1 MRVVQALHWLKDLI
15 PSDRDGIMMRL
26 KRILNNP
33 DSGSAIRDDL
43 KDGLPAMPIWM
54 QSPVRELLAAP
65 PIEDKNNRKVNHPAA
80 VSAAKRS
87 RRSVRAPRRTGLH
100 ASSAGR
106 A

>member
-1 MRVVQALHWLKDLI
+1 MRVVQALHWLKDLL
-15 PSDRDGIMMRL
+15 PSDRDGIMVRL
-26 KRILNNP
+26 KRVLSDP

-54 QSPVRELLAAP
+54 QSLVRELIAAP
-65 PIEDKNNRKVNHPAA
+65 PIENKSNRRVNHPTA
-80 VSAAKRS
+80 VSAAKRG
-87 RRSVRAPRRTGLH
+87 RRSVSAPSRTGLH